1 MQELLTR
8 QVTGKQPE
16 GRNGPPDTDLLLQE
30 GKGNNKFPK
39 DNDWPK
45 WEQTTQDLWLELTG
59 GRVESKI

>member
-39 DNDWPK
+39 DNDWPM
-45 WEQTTQDLWLELTG
+45 WEQTTQDLWLELT
-59 GRVESKI
+59 